1 MDYEKIY
8 GALETIKET
17 CEKMQN
23 VGSCSKCP
31 MGTDNGT
38 CLVTNLHP
46 FQWTVTP
53 PQKIVRAME

>member
-31 MGTDNGT
+31 MGTDNGA
-38 CLVTNLHP
+38 CLVMNSYP
-46 FQWTVTP
+46 FNWKLTA
-53 PQKIVRAME
+53 PQEIVRVME